1 MHSNFTKME
10 QSGVE
15 RKEIM
20 NFTGV
25 FNHGLDP
32 KNRVFIPAEFRED
45 LGETFYIYKSPENC
59 ICLYNQERWDQ
70 LTEKIN
76 DETNSA
82 ALRMKKR
89 QFFSRVSS
97 CKMDKQG
104 RITIPADFLAHA
116 SLTKDAV
123 IAGMGNCVE
132 IWDADE
138 WKKIECCDDSDDLSE
153 GIYF

>member
-1 MHSNFTKME
+1 
-10 QSGVE
+10 
-15 RKEIM
+15 M

-45 LGETFYIYKSPENC
+45 LGENFYIYKAPENC
-59 ICLYNQERWDQ
+59 ICLYNQERWSQ
-70 LTEKIN
+70 LIEKIN
-76 DETNSA
+76 EETNSVD
-82 ALRMKKR
+82 LRRKKR
-89 QFFSRVSS
+89 KFFSRVAS

-104 RITIPADFLAHA
+104 RITIAADFLEHA
-116 SLTKDAV
+116 SLTKDVV

-132 IWDADE
+132 IWDSDA
-138 WKKIECCDDSDDLSE
+138 WKQIEEFDDDDDLSE

>member
-1 MHSNFTKME
+1 
-10 QSGVE
+10 
-15 RKEIM
+15 M

-45 LGETFYIYKSPENC
+45 LGENFYIYRAPENC
-59 ICLYNQERWDQ
+59 ICLYNQERWDE

-76 DETNSA
+76 GETNSA
-82 ALRMKKR
+82 ELRRKKR
-89 QFFSRVSS
+89 QFFSRVAS

-104 RITIPADFLAHA
+104 RITISAEFLEHA
-116 SLTKDAV
+116 SLKKDVV

-132 IWDADE
+132 IWDSQA
-138 WKKIECCDDSDDLSE
+138 WKQIEEFDDGDDLSE

>member
-1 MHSNFTKME
+1 
-10 QSGVE
+10 
-15 RKEIM
+15 M

-25 FNHGLDP
+25 FNHSLDP

-45 LGETFYIYKSPENC
+45 LGETFYIYRAPENC
-59 ICLYNQERWDQ
+59 VCLYNAERWAQ

-76 DETNSA
+76 EETNSSV
-82 ALRMKKR
+82 LRKKKR
-89 QFFSRVSS
+89 QFFSRVAS

-104 RITIPADFLAHA
+104 RITIGAEFLEHA
-116 SLTKDAV
+116 SLSKDVV

-132 IWDADE
+132 IWDAVA
-138 WKKIECCDDSDDLSE
+138 WKQIEEADNDDDLSE